1 MATLKQILTSF
12 GLSKKE
18 RAVFLSIIK
27 LGPSTVRAISRDSKI
42 TRTLVYD
49 IAEDL
54 QEKGIISEVNEEKV
68 KKYKAVS
75 HAGLVAAFSRQTIK
89 LKKLENQLQ
98 QAASEFSNL
107 EQGKE
112 QKTKARFFT
121 GIEGVKSVYDEVMRD
136 IKKSNNE
143 VFSIFSPEKLEKT
156 IPGWGDN
163 DEYFDNAGAS
173 MKHIMA
179 ESSSINRYIRQIKKY
194 TNNKYRVWKKEDG
207 EFPTDTICWGNNIA
221 YIDLSGYPSG
231 IIIENQ
237 AITNTFKMWFDKM
250 WDSLQG
256 DKI

>member
-1 MATLKQILTSF
+1 MANLKQILTSF
-12 GLSKKE
+12 GLSEKE
-18 RAVFLSIIK
+18 RAVFLSMIK

-54 QEKGIISEVNEEKV
+54 TKKGIISEINEEKV

-75 HAGLVAAFSRQTIK
+75 YAGLVAVFSRQTIES
-89 LKKLENQLQ
+89 KKLEKQLQ
-98 QAASEFSNL
+98 QASSEFSNL

-112 QKTKARFFT
+112 QKTKVRFFT
-121 GIEGVKSVYDEVMRD
+121 GIEGVKSVYDEVIRN

-143 VFSIFSPEKLEKT
+143 VFSIFSPDKLEKT
-156 IPGWGDN
+156 IPDWGDH
-163 DEYFDNAGAS
+163 DEYFNNTGIS

-179 ESSSINRYIRQIKKY
+179 ESPSINRYIRQIKKY

-237 AITNTFKMWFDKM
+237 AITDTFKMWFDKM
-250 WDSLQG
+250 WSSLQ
-256 DKI
+256 DDRI